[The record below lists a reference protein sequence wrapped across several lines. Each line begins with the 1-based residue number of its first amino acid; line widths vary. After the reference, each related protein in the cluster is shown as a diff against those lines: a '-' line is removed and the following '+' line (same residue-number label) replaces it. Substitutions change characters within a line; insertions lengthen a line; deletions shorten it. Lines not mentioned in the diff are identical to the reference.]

1 LQNIYFV
8 PKPMIIP
15 PLFFLPFLP
24 GVKKPVLFSPVFFV
38 LFLAVRGRILPR
50 KNSGRKGILFTG
62 VKKIPL
68 FVLAFFLQGCPLWE
82 YLEPPAPESG
92 GPRGELSEA
101 REVVYS
107 FLHAR
112 IAGEPE
118 EELRAYLTS
127 EALNDY
133 REDGLAL
140 QATGSPGFVA
150 CRIQDESV
158 LTDGRFGFTV
168 LVQEVVADP
177 LRTDN
182 LTEDLIVSFDEEE
195 YRISSA
201 RLLRRTR
208 VRAEEAVLT
217 WNRDEN
223 GKKREARLITLG
235 DLPPETE
242 GQAVGREAYSTLVLS
257 PLEKGMAF
265 GTQGENGLVAF
276 LNWEESGPAAE
287 NPFLPV
293 TVLPGGTA
301 DLLIYSPDGRYL
313 AIETEDQE
321 GNRGIVV
328 YETGGERE
336 EVALDLAEDFP
347 SHLYTL
353 ALRRWEPQGKR
364 VLIRVDPR
372 RETGEVDQGKL
383 GTWSVAIPS
392 GEKEKL
398 LGG

>member
-1 LQNIYFV
+1 
-8 PKPMIIP
+8 M
-15 PLFFLPFLP
+15 
-24 GVKKPVLFSPVFFV
+24 
-38 LFLAVRGRILPR
+38 
-50 KNSGRKGILFTG
+50 FTG

-68 FVLAFFLQGCPLWE
+68 FALVFFLQGCPLWQ
-82 YLEPPAPESG
+82 YLEPPTPEPN

-127 EALNDY
+127 EAWNDY
-133 REDGLAL
+133 QENGLTL
-140 QATGSPGFVA
+140 QTTGSPGFVA
-150 CRIQDESV
+150 CRIEDESV

-168 LVQEVVADP
+168 LIQEVVANP
-177 LRTDN
+177 LRADN
-182 LTEDLIVSFDEEE
+182 ITEDLIVSFDEEE

-201 RLLRRTR
+201 RLLRRSR
-208 VRAEEAVLT
+208 VQAEGAVLT
-217 WNRDEN
+217 WNREEN
-223 GKKREARLITLG
+223 GKKKEARLITLA
-235 DLPPETE
+235 DLPPEME
-242 GQAVGREAYSTLVLS
+242 GQPVGREAYSTLVLS
-257 PLEKGMAF
+257 PMEKGMAF
-265 GTQGENGLVAF
+265 ATRGENGLVAF

-293 TVLPGGTA
+293 TLLPGGTA
-301 DLLIYSPDGRYL
+301 DLLIYSPNGRYL

-321 GNRGIVV
+321 GNRGIAV

-336 EVALDLAEDFP
+336 EVPLKLAEDFP
-347 SHLYTL
+347 LHLYTL
-353 ALRRWEPQGKR
+353 ALRRWEPEGKR
-364 VLIRVDPR
+364 ILIRVDPR
-372 RETGEVDQGKL
+372 RETDEVDQGKL
-383 GTWSVAIPS
+383 GTWSVEIPS

>member
-1 LQNIYFV
+1 
-8 PKPMIIP
+8 M
-15 PLFFLPFLP
+15 
-24 GVKKPVLFSPVFFV
+24 
-38 LFLAVRGRILPR
+38 
-50 KNSGRKGILFTG
+50 FTG
-62 VKKIPL
+62 AKKISL
-68 FVLAFFLQGCPLWE
+68 LVFAFFLQGCPLWE
-82 YLEPPAPESG
+82 YLEPPAPEPN

-127 EALNDY
+127 EAWNDY
-133 REDGLAL
+133 REEGLTL

-158 LTDGRFGFTV
+158 LTEGRFGFTV
-168 LVQEVVADP
+168 LMQEMVADP

-182 LTEDLIVSFDEEE
+182 VMEDLIVGFDEEE

-208 VRAEEAVLT
+208 VRAEEGVLV
-217 WNRDEN
+217 WNRDEK
-223 GKKREARLITLG
+223 GKKRETRLVTLE
-235 DLPPETE
+235 DLPPEME
-242 GQAVGREAYSTLVLS
+242 GQTVGREAYSALILS

-293 TVLPGGTA
+293 TLLPGGTA

-313 AIETEDQE
+313 AVETEDQE
-321 GNRGIVV
+321 GNRGIAV
-328 YETGGERE
+328 YETGDERE
-336 EVALDLAEDFP
+336 EIVLNLEEDFP
-347 SHLYTL
+347 SHLYTI

-364 VLIRVDPR
+364 ILIRVDPR
-372 RETGEVDQGKL
+372 QEAGAVDQGKL

>member
-1 LQNIYFV
+1 
-8 PKPMIIP
+8 M
-15 PLFFLPFLP
+15 
-24 GVKKPVLFSPVFFV
+24 
-38 LFLAVRGRILPR
+38 
-50 KNSGRKGILFTG
+50 FTG
-62 VKKIPL
+62 IKKIPL
-68 FVLAFFLQGCPLWE
+68 FALVFFLQGCPLWE
-82 YLEPPAPESG
+82 YLEPPAPAPD

-101 REVVYS
+101 REVIYS

-127 EALNDY
+127 EAWNDY
-133 REDGLAL
+133 RENGLAL
-140 QATGSPGFVA
+140 QAAGSPGFVA

-168 LVQEVVADP
+168 LMQEVVADP
-177 LRTDN
+177 LRAEN
-182 LTEDLIVSFDEEE
+182 HTEDLIVSFDEEE

-201 RLLRRTR
+201 RLLKRTR

-217 WNRDEN
+217 WEREEN
-223 GKKREARLITLG
+223 GKKRETRLITLT

-242 GQAVGREAYSTLVLS
+242 GQRVGREAYSTLILS

-265 GTQGENGLVAF
+265 GTRGENGLVAL

-287 NPFLPV
+287 NPFHPV
-293 TVLPGGTA
+293 ALLPGGAA

-313 AIETEDQE
+313 AVETEDQE
-321 GNRGIVV
+321 GSRGIAV
-328 YETGGERE
+328 YEPGGERE
-336 EVALDLAEDFP
+336 EVALDLEEDFP
-347 SHLYTL
+347 LDLYTL

-364 VLIRVDPR
+364 ILIRVDPR
-372 RETGEVDQGKL
+372 REGGEADQGKL

>member
-1 LQNIYFV
+1 
-8 PKPMIIP
+8 M
-15 PLFFLPFLP
+15 
-24 GVKKPVLFSPVFFV
+24 
-38 LFLAVRGRILPR
+38 
-50 KNSGRKGILFTG
+50 FTG

-293 TVLPGGTA
+293 TVLPGEPLIV
-301 DLLIYSPDGRYL
+301 DLFPRR
-313 AIETEDQE
+313 AIPRHRDRDQE

-336 EVALDLAEDFP
+336 EVALDLRRI
-347 SHLYTL
+347 SRHLYTL
-353 ALRRWEPQGKR
+353 ALRRWEPQER

-372 RETGEVDQGKL
+372 RETGEVDQGSWHL
-383 GTWSVAIPS
+383 VSGDSFGREGEVA
-392 GEKEKL
+392 
-398 LGG
+398 GG